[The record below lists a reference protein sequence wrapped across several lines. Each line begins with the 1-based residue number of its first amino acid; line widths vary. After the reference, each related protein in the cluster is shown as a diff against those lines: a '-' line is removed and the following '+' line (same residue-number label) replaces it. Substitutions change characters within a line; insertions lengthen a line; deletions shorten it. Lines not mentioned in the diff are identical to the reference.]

1 MLIEFRVKNFRSF
14 KEEAVLNLA
23 ASSDKTNEDKSI
35 IATGNRSVPRVLKSA
50 GVYGANA
57 SGKSNLIRA
66 MQLLKG
72 IVRDSA
78 GLQAE
83 QEINVQPFLLDP
95 VTSESPVEYEVTFIF
110 KGVRY
115 QYGFNL
121 HPTKILNEWLIV
133 YKTNQPAVWFERKYN
148 KKESKYEYKFSSQL
162 LGAKSVWKES
172 TRDNALFLST
182 AVQLNS
188 EQLRPVF
195 IFLTQN
201 LVVFE
206 NGVAPPPDF
215 TVAHM
220 RENQADLVRQFLS
233 AADISIDNIMLRKQ
247 DGFMNAIKMNLATG
261 QVEAQTREARELYLP
276 RFLHRSPS
284 GSAEFDLKDE
294 SEGTQKLFALAGPIF
309 EILENGK
316 VLIVDELDRSL
327 HTLLCRQL
335 IWMFQDPEVNASN
348 AQLVF
353 TTHDTSLLDGELLRR
368 DQVWFTEKDEHQA
381 SHLFPLSDFHPRKG
395 EALERGYLSGRYGGV
410 PILRPLWTSNG

>member
-133 YKTNQPAVWFERKYN
+133 YKTNQPAT
-148 KKESKYEYKFSSQL
+148 SQQ
-162 LGAKSVWKES
+162 S
-172 TRDNALFLST
+172 
-182 AVQLNS
+182 
-188 EQLRPVF
+188 
-195 IFLTQN
+195 
-201 LVVFE
+201 
-206 NGVAPPPDF
+206 
-215 TVAHM
+215 
-220 RENQADLVRQFLS
+220 
-233 AADISIDNIMLRKQ
+233 
-247 DGFMNAIKMNLATG
+247 
-261 QVEAQTREARELYLP
+261 
-276 RFLHRSPS
+276 
-284 GSAEFDLKDE
+284 
-294 SEGTQKLFALAGPIF
+294 
-309 EILENGK
+309 
-316 VLIVDELDRSL
+316 
-327 HTLLCRQL
+327 
-335 IWMFQDPEVNASN
+335 
-348 AQLVF
+348 
-353 TTHDTSLLDGELLRR
+353 
-368 DQVWFTEKDEHQA
+368 
-381 SHLFPLSDFHPRKG
+381 
-395 EALERGYLSGRYGGV
+395 
-410 PILRPLWTSNG
+410 